1 MEGTASKDHNSIS
14 RRPSQ
19 IDKFRL
25 LKRRLS
31 GRPPFRLFTFAL
43 AAVAWLFLVL
53 FRLWYLQVD
62 QGDSFVEKAKNQH
75 QGIIEIRAD
84 RGVISDRFGEKLAF
98 STPVESIAVFPS
110 QIKNPEI
117 TVRLLSNVL
126 RMDYRLLHRKLEKR
140 HFQFVKRLA
149 EPGEAERVRDLNLIG
164 IHFEKESKRYYPQ
177 GTVASHLLG
186 AVGVDHHGLAGLEQT
201 FDGPLQ
207 GQPGKRL
214 VQYDAR
220 RSGYAGLTIED
231 PVPGA
236 QLVLTIDQRIQMVAE
251 VELARAVEETRAS
264 AGTIVIMDPNNGE
277 LLAVANWPTF
287 NPNEPARNR
296 QDLKRRKNFA
306 VSTLFEP
313 GSSLKVVTVAAA
325 LEENLTTPEEVLD
338 CEMGVTYV
346 GRRRIRDHKPFG
358 ELTVSQILANSSNV
372 GTVKLGLRLGDWTL
386 HRYLV
391 RFGFG
396 QKTGLPLPGETAG
409 LLRSVGDWQPGSM
422 GSIPIGQEIGVTAVQ
437 MARAVSVIANGGWL
451 VQPRIIDLVIHPDGR
466 EQRPEVAQR
475 RRVIS
480 QKTAATMRAMME
492 SVVRDGT
499 GRRAGTPGYRVAGKT
514 GTAQKVDSDTGT
526 YSRTAYVPSFVG
538 FAPVNQPSITI
549 VIVLDSPIG
558 EYYGGLVAAPVFP
571 RVATQVL
578 RFRDVPPEMPVP
590 EPLRPEPQLP
600 AVEIADMV
608 PLEPA
613 PRVEEIRVGQAIL
626 VAATQRPSPAP
637 GPGHSL
643 ARSARLGAGHPS
655 TSGSG
660 VSVRVTDR
668 RVPDFRGQTVRE
680 VVSRTAALGLRLE
693 WSGNGQALRQW
704 PEAGTPVAR
713 GQKVRVEFVST
724 LAGGARK
731 R

>member
-1 MEGTASKDHNSIS
+1 MEGTASKDHNSIP
-14 RRPSQ
+14 RRPTQ
-19 IDKFRL
+19 IDKLRL
-25 LKRRLS
+25 LKRQLG

-53 FRLWYLQVD
+53 VRLWYLQVD
-62 QGDSFVEKAKNQH
+62 QGDSFVEKARNQH

-110 QIKNPEI
+110 QIQNPEL

-126 RMDYRLLHRKLEKR
+126 QMDYRLLHRKLER
-140 HFQFVKRLA
+140 RQFQFVKRLA
-149 EPGEAERVRDLNLIG
+149 EPGEVERVRDLNLIG

-220 RSGYAGLTIED
+220 RSRYAGITIED

-251 VELARAVEETRAS
+251 VELARAIEETRAA

-313 GSSLKVVTVAAA
+313 GSSLKVVTIAAA
-325 LEENLTTPEEVLD
+325 LEENLTHPDEVLD
-338 CEMGVTYV
+338 CEMGAIYV

-358 ELTVSQILANSSNV
+358 ELTVSEILANSSNV
-372 GTVKLGLRLGDWTL
+372 GTVKLGLRLGDRTL

-409 LLRSVGDWQPGSM
+409 LLRSVKNWQAGSM
-422 GSIPIGQEIGVTAVQ
+422 GSIPIGQEIGVTAIQ
-437 MARAVSVIANGGWL
+437 LARAVSVIANGGWL
-451 VQPRIIDLVIHPDGR
+451 VQPRIINLMIHPDGR
-466 EQRPEVAQR
+466 EQRPDVARR

-480 QKTAATMRAMME
+480 PKTAATMRAMME

-499 GRRAGTPGYRVAGKT
+499 GRRAGTPGYRAAGKT
-514 GTAQKVDSDTGT
+514 GTAQKVDPETRT
-526 YSRTAYVPSFVG
+526 YSKTAYVPSFVG
-538 FAPVNQPSITI
+538 FAPVNQPSITV

-578 RFRDVPPEMPVP
+578 RFRDVPPELPVP
-590 EPLRPEPQLP
+590 GPLRPEPP
-600 AVEIADMV
+600 PPPVEMADMV
-608 PLEPA
+608 PADPA
-613 PRVEEIRVGQAIL
+613 PPSRRARAGQAIL
-626 VAATQRPSPAP
+626 VAATQHPGSAPRPA
-637 GPGHSL
+637 HSL
-643 ARSARLGAGHPS
+643 GRVSHLSAGRPS
-655 TSGSG
+655 TSGDG

-668 RVPDFRGQTVRE
+668 SVPDFRGQTVRQ
-680 VVSRTAALGLRLE
+680 VVSRTTALGLHLE
-693 WSGNGQALRQW
+693 WSGHGRARRQW
-704 PEAGTPVAR
+704 PRAGAPVAR
-713 GQKVRVEFVST
+713 GQKVIVEFVT
-724 LAGGARK
+724 ALAGDARK

>member
-1 MEGTASKDHNSIS
+1 MEGTASKDHDSNP

-53 FRLWYLQVD
+53 VRLWYLQVD

-126 RMDYRLLHRKLEKR
+126 RMDYRLLHRKLKKR

-207 GQPGKRL
+207 GQPGKQL

-287 NPNEPARNR
+287 NPNEPVRNR

-313 GSSLKVVTVAAA
+313 GSSLKIVTIAAA
-325 LEENLTTPEEVLD
+325 LEENLTTPDEVLD
-338 CEMGVTYV
+338 CEMGATYL

-409 LLRSVGDWQPGSM
+409 LLRSVEDWQAGSM

-437 MARAVSVIANGGWL
+437 MARAVSVVANGGWL
-451 VQPRIIDLVIHPDGR
+451 VQPRIIDSMIHPDGQ
-466 EQRPEVAQR
+466 EERPEVAQR

-499 GRRAGTPGYRVAGKT
+499 GRLAGTPGYRVAGKT
-514 GTAQKVDSDTGT
+514 GTAQKVDPDTGT
-526 YSRTAYVPSFVG
+526 YSKTAYVPSFVG
-538 FAPVNQPSITI
+538 FAPVNQPSIMV

-578 RFRDVPPEMPVP
+578 RFRDVPPEMPIP

-608 PLEPA
+608 PLGPA

-626 VAATQRPSPAP
+626 VAATQHPSAAAR
-637 GPGHSL
+637 PGHST
-643 ARSARLGAGHPS
+643 ARSTRLGAGPAS

-680 VVSRTAALGLRLE
+680 VVSRTTALGLRLE

-704 PEAGTPVAR
+704 PQAGTPVAR

-724 LAGGARK
+724 LAGDARK

>member
-1 MEGTASKDHNSIS
+1 MEGVASKDHDSIP

-62 QGDSFVEKAKNQH
+62 QGDSFVEKARNQH

-110 QIKNPEI
+110 QIKNPEL

-126 RMDYRLLHRKLEKR
+126 RMDYRLLHRKLERR

-231 PVPGA
+231 PIPGA

-287 NPNEPARNR
+287 NPNDPARNR

-325 LEENLTTPEEVLD
+325 LEENLTTPDEVLD
-338 CEMGVTYV
+338 CEMGATYV

-396 QKTGLPLPGETAG
+396 RKTGLPLPGETAG
-409 LLRSVGDWQPGSM
+409 LLRSVGDWKAGSM

-451 VQPRIIDLVIHPDGR
+451 VQPRIIGLMIHPDGQ

-499 GRRAGTPGYRVAGKT
+499 GRHAGTPGYRVAGKT
-514 GTAQKVDSDTGT
+514 GTAQKVDPDTGT

-538 FAPVNQPSITI
+538 FAPVNQPSIMV

-578 RFRDVPPEMPVP
+578 RFRDVPPEMAVP
-590 EPLRPEPQLP
+590 ESLRPEPQLP

-626 VAATQRPSPAP
+626 VAATQHPSSAP

-643 ARSARLGAGHPS
+643 ARSALLGAGRPS
-655 TSGSG
+655 ASGSG
-660 VSVRVTDR
+660 VAVRVTDR

-680 VVSRTAALGLRLE
+680 VVSRATALGLHLE

-704 PEAGTPVAR
+704 PKARTPVAR
-713 GQKVRVEFVST
+713 GQRVRVEFVST
-724 LAGGARK
+724 LAGDARK
-731 R
+731 Q

>member
-1 MEGTASKDHNSIS
+1 MEGTASKDHDSNP

-53 FRLWYLQVD
+53 VRLWYLQVD

-126 RMDYRLLHRKLEKR
+126 RMDYRLLHRKLKTR

-287 NPNEPARNR
+287 NPNEPVRNR

-313 GSSLKVVTVAAA
+313 GSSLKIVTIAAA
-325 LEENLTTPEEVLD
+325 LEENLTTPDEVLD
-338 CEMGVTYV
+338 CEMGATYL

-409 LLRSVGDWQPGSM
+409 LLRSVEDWQAGSM

-437 MARAVSVIANGGWL
+437 MARAVSVVANGGWL
-451 VQPRIIDLVIHPDGR
+451 VQPRIIDSMIHPDGQ
-466 EQRPEVAQR
+466 EERPEVAQR

-499 GRRAGTPGYRVAGKT
+499 GRLAGTPGYRVAGKT
-514 GTAQKVDSDTGT
+514 GTAQKVDPDTGT
-526 YSRTAYVPSFVG
+526 YSKTAYVPSFVG
-538 FAPVNQPSITI
+538 FAPVNQPSIMV

-578 RFRDVPPEMPVP
+578 RFRDVPPEMPIP

-608 PLEPA
+608 PLGPA

-626 VAATQRPSPAP
+626 VAATQHPSAAAR
-637 GPGHSL
+637 PGHST
-643 ARSARLGAGHPS
+643 ARSTRLGAGPAS

-680 VVSRTAALGLRLE
+680 VVSRTTALGLRLE

-704 PEAGTPVAR
+704 PQAGTPVAR

-724 LAGGARK
+724 LAGDARK

>member
-1 MEGTASKDHNSIS
+1 MEGVASKDHDSIP
-14 RRPSQ
+14 RQPSQ

-53 FRLWYLQVD
+53 VRLWYLQVD
-62 QGDSFVEKAKNQH
+62 QGDSFVEKARNQH

-110 QIKNPEI
+110 QIKNSEL

-231 PVPGA
+231 PIPGA

-287 NPNEPARNR
+287 NPNDPARNR

-325 LEENLTTPEEVLD
+325 LEENLTTPDEVLD
-338 CEMGVTYV
+338 CEMGATYV

-358 ELTVSQILANSSNV
+358 EMTVSQILANSSNV

-409 LLRSVGDWQPGSM
+409 LLRSVEDWQAGSM

-451 VQPRIIDLVIHPDGR
+451 VQPRIIDSVIHPDGR

-514 GTAQKVDSDTGT
+514 GTAQKVDPDTGT

-538 FAPVNQPSITI
+538 FAPVNQPSITV

-590 EPLRPEPQLP
+590 ESLRPEPQLP

-613 PRVEEIRVGQAIL
+613 PRVQEIRVGQAIL

-643 ARSARLGAGHPS
+643 ARSARLGAGRPS

-660 VSVRVTDR
+660 VAVRVTDR

-680 VVSRTAALGLRLE
+680 VVSRTTALGLHLE

-704 PEAGTPVAR
+704 PKAGTPVAR
-713 GQKVRVEFVST
+713 GQRVRVEFVST
-724 LAGGARK
+724 LAGDARN

>member
-1 MEGTASKDHNSIS
+1 M
-14 RRPSQ
+14 
-19 IDKFRL
+19 
-25 LKRRLS
+25 
-31 GRPPFRLFTFAL
+31 
-43 AAVAWLFLVL
+43 
-53 FRLWYLQVD
+53 
-62 QGDSFVEKAKNQH
+62 
-75 QGIIEIRAD
+75 IEIRAD

-110 QIKNPEI
+110 QIQNPDL

-126 RMDYRLLHRKLEKR
+126 QMDYRLLYRKLER
-140 HFQFVKRLA
+140 RQFQFVKRLA

-220 RSGYAGLTIED
+220 RSGYAGRTIED

-251 VELARAVEETRAS
+251 VELGRAIEETRAS

-313 GSSLKVVTVAAA
+313 GSSLKVVTIAAA
-325 LEENLTTPEEVLD
+325 LEENLTTPDEVLD
-338 CEMGVTYV
+338 CEMGATYV

-372 GTVKLGLRLGDWTL
+372 GTVKLGLRLGDRTL

-409 LLRSVGDWQPGSM
+409 LLRSVEDWASRFDGFDPNWSGN
-422 GSIPIGQEIGVTAVQ
+422 
-437 MARAVSVIANGGWL
+437 RRNCN
-451 VQPRIIDLVIHPDGR
+451 PDGASGLGDR
-466 EQRPEVAQR
+466 QR
-475 RRVIS
+475 R
-480 QKTAATMRAMME
+480 M
-492 SVVRDGT
+492 
-499 GRRAGTPGYRVAGKT
+499 
-514 GTAQKVDSDTGT
+514 
-526 YSRTAYVPSFVG
+526 
-538 FAPVNQPSITI
+538 
-549 VIVLDSPIG
+549 
-558 EYYGGLVAAPVFP
+558 
-571 RVATQVL
+571 
-578 RFRDVPPEMPVP
+578 
-590 EPLRPEPQLP
+590 
-600 AVEIADMV
+600 
-608 PLEPA
+608 
-613 PRVEEIRVGQAIL
+613 
-626 VAATQRPSPAP
+626 
-637 GPGHSL
+637 
-643 ARSARLGAGHPS
+643 ARSA
-655 TSGSG
+655 
-660 VSVRVTDR
+660 
-668 RVPDFRGQTVRE
+668 PDHKFD
-680 VVSRTAALGLRLE
+680 
-693 WSGNGQALRQW
+693 N
-704 PEAGTPVAR
+704 PP
-713 GQKVRVEFVST
+713 
-724 LAGGARK
+724 
-731 R
+731 

>member
-1 MEGTASKDHNSIS
+1 MEGTASQDHDSIP
-14 RRPSQ
+14 RRPTR
-19 IDKFRL
+19 IDKLRL
-25 LKRRLS
+25 LKRQLGR
-31 GRPPFRLFTFAL
+31 RPPFRLFTFAL

-53 FRLWYLQVD
+53 VRLWYLQVD
-62 QGDSFVEKAKNQH
+62 QGDSFVEKARNQH
-75 QGIIEIRAD
+75 QGVIEIRAD

-110 QIKNPEI
+110 QIQNPEL

-126 RMDYRLLHRKLEKR
+126 QMDRRLLYRKLR
-140 HFQFVKRLA
+140 RRQFQFVKRLA
-149 EPGEAERVRDLNLIG
+149 EPGEAERVRNLNLIG

-186 AVGVDHHGLAGLEQT
+186 AVGVDHHGLAGLEQS

-231 PVPGA
+231 PVAGA

-264 AGTIVIMDPNNGE
+264 AGTIVIMDPDNGE

-325 LEENLTTPEEVLD
+325 LEEKLTTADEVLN
-338 CEMGVTYV
+338 CEMGATYV

-358 ELTVSQILANSSNV
+358 ELTVSGILANSSNV
-372 GTVKLGLRLGDWTL
+372 GTVKLGLRLGVWTL

-409 LLRSVGDWQPGSM
+409 LLRPVEDWQAGSM
-422 GSIPIGQEIGVTAVQ
+422 GSIPIGQEIGVNAIQ
-437 MARAVSVIANGGWL
+437 LARAVSVIANGGWL
-451 VQPRIIDLVIHPDGR
+451 VQPRIIDLMIHPDGR
-466 EQRPEVAQR
+466 EQRREAAQR

-480 QKTAATMRAMME
+480 RKTAATMRAMME

-514 GTAQKVDSDTGT
+514 GTAQKVDPDTGA
-526 YSRTAYVPSFVG
+526 YSTTAYVPSFVG
-538 FAPVNQPSITI
+538 FAPVNRPSITV

-558 EYYGGLVAAPVFP
+558 DYYGGLVAAPVFP

-578 RFRDVPPEMPVP
+578 RFRDVPPEIPVPGVLPP
-590 EPLRPEPQLP
+590 EPLSRPAEM
-600 AVEIADMV
+600 ADKV
-608 PLEPA
+608 PSPFA
-613 PRVEEIRVGQAIL
+613 QRVEELPAGQEIL
-626 VAATQRPSPAP
+626 VAATHHPSSAP
-637 GPGHSL
+637 GPAHSL
-643 ARSARLGAGHPS
+643 GGVSHLSPGQPS
-655 TSGSG
+655 TSGNG
-660 VSVRVTDR
+660 VSVRVADR
-668 RVPDFRGQTVRE
+668 SVPDFRGQTVRE
-680 VVSRTAALGLRLE
+680 VVGHTTSLGLHLE
-693 WSGNGQALRQW
+693 WSGHGRARRQW
-704 PEAGTPVAR
+704 PTAGTPVAR
-713 GQKVRVEFVST
+713 GQKVLVEFVSI
-724 LAGGARK
+724 LVGDAREQ
-731 R
+731 

>member
-1 MEGTASKDHNSIS
+1 MEGTASKDHNSIP
-14 RRPSQ
+14 RRPTQ
-19 IDKFRL
+19 IDKLRL
-25 LKRRLS
+25 LNRQLG
-31 GRPPFRLFTFAL
+31 GRPPFRLFTFSL

-53 FRLWYLQVD
+53 VRLWYLQVD
-62 QGDSFVEKAKNQH
+62 QGDSFVEKARNQH

-110 QIKNPEI
+110 QIQNPEL

-126 RMDYRLLHRKLEKR
+126 QMDYRLLHRKLER
-140 HFQFVKRLA
+140 RQFQFVKRLA
-149 EPGEAERVRDLNLIG
+149 EPGEVERVRDLNLIG

-220 RSGYAGLTIED
+220 RSRYAGITIED

-251 VELARAVEETRAS
+251 VELARAIEETRAA

-313 GSSLKVVTVAAA
+313 GSSLKVVTIAAA
-325 LEENLTTPEEVLD
+325 LEENLTHPDEVLD
-338 CEMGVTYV
+338 CEMGAIYV

-372 GTVKLGLRLGDWTL
+372 GTVKLGLRLGDRTL

-409 LLRSVGDWQPGSM
+409 LLRSVKNWQAGSM
-422 GSIPIGQEIGVTAVQ
+422 GSIPIGQEIGVTAIQ
-437 MARAVSVIANGGWL
+437 LARAVSVIANGGWL
-451 VQPRIIDLVIHPDGR
+451 VQPRIINLMIHPDGR
-466 EQRPEVAQR
+466 EQRPDVARR

-480 QKTAATMRAMME
+480 PKTAATMRAMME

-499 GRRAGTPGYRVAGKT
+499 GRRAGTPGYRAAGKT
-514 GTAQKVDSDTGT
+514 GTAQKVDPETRT
-526 YSRTAYVPSFVG
+526 YSKTAYVPSFVG
-538 FAPVNQPSITI
+538 FAPVNQPSITV

-571 RVATQVL
+571 RVVTQVL
-578 RFRDVPPEMPVP
+578 RFRDVPPEIPVP
-590 EPLRPEPQLP
+590 GPSKPEPPLP
-600 AVEIADMV
+600 PVEMADMV
-608 PLEPA
+608 PSPPA
-613 PRVEEIRVGQAIL
+613 PRVEELRAGQAIL
-626 VAATQRPSPAP
+626 VAATQHPGSAPRPAHLLGRVS
-637 GPGHSL
+637 HL
-643 ARSARLGAGHPS
+643 SAGRPS
-655 TSGSG
+655 TSGDG

-668 RVPDFRGQTVRE
+668 SVPDFRGQTVRE
-680 VVSRTAALGLRLE
+680 VVSRTTALGLHLE
-693 WSGNGQALRQW
+693 WSGHGRARRQW
-704 PEAGTPVAR
+704 PTAGTPVAR
-713 GQKVRVEFVST
+713 GQKVLVEFVSA
-724 LAGGARK
+724 LAGDARK

>member
-1 MEGTASKDHNSIS
+1 MEGTASKDHDSNP

-53 FRLWYLQVD
+53 VRLWYLQVD

-126 RMDYRLLHRKLEKR
+126 RMDYRLLHRKLKKR

-287 NPNEPARNR
+287 NPNEPVRNR

-313 GSSLKVVTVAAA
+313 GSSLKIVTIAAA
-325 LEENLTTPEEVLD
+325 LEENLTTPDEVLD
-338 CEMGVTYV
+338 CEMGATYL

-409 LLRSVGDWQPGSM
+409 LLRSVEDWQAGSM

-437 MARAVSVIANGGWL
+437 MARAVSVVANGGWL
-451 VQPRIIDLVIHPDGR
+451 VQPRIIDSMIHPDGQ
-466 EQRPEVAQR
+466 EERPEVAQR

-499 GRRAGTPGYRVAGKT
+499 GRLAGTPGYRVAGKT
-514 GTAQKVDSDTGT
+514 GTAQKVDPDTGT
-526 YSRTAYVPSFVG
+526 YSKTAYVPSFVG
-538 FAPVNQPSITI
+538 FAPVNQPSIMV

-578 RFRDVPPEMPVP
+578 RFRDVPPEMPIP

-608 PLEPA
+608 PLGPA
-613 PRVEEIRVGQAIL
+613 PRVEEIRVGQA
-626 VAATQRPSPAP
+626 
-637 GPGHSL
+637 
-643 ARSARLGAGHPS
+643 
-655 TSGSG
+655 
-660 VSVRVTDR
+660 
-668 RVPDFRGQTVRE
+668 
-680 VVSRTAALGLRLE
+680 
-693 WSGNGQALRQW
+693 LRQW
-704 PEAGTPVAR
+704 PQAGTPVAR

-724 LAGGARK
+724 LAGDARK